1 MNCTQRPQKTFV
13 RMKNIFLT
21 RARKQENIVLEK
33 LVYLSLTFEAQCDD
47 VVKLNCRDCIRTVNQ
62 SDFSQIQLTSMTKH
76 TCSLTLSVI
85 IINLQ
90 LYIDITCICILILHI
105 LLFDIL
111 IHCIPAYTMTES
123 GNEFLQ
129 KIRVLKEL
137 CCNKNVQS

>member
-1 MNCTQRPQKTFV
+1 MNCTQRSQKTFV

-62 SDFSQIQLTSMTKH
+62 SDFSQIWLTSMTKH

-85 IINLQ
+85 IINL
-90 LYIDITCICILILHI
+90 
-105 LLFDIL
+105 
-111 IHCIPAYTMTES
+111 
-123 GNEFLQ
+123 
-129 KIRVLKEL
+129 
-137 CCNKNVQS
+137 